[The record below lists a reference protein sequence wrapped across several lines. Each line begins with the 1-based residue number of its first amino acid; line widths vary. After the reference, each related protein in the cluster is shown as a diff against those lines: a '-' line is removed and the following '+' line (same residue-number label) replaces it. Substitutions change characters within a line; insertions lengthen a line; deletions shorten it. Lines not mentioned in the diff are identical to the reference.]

1 MRNAPPATGS
11 AFKRQYLSF
20 RRIDPTPIRP
30 VEFISPL
37 FLVRYTSIMIPTVA
51 YTIVFG
57 FASVFATVEIPQ
69 IFIPNFHFGPQQL
82 GLQFIGLIVG
92 SIVGE
97 QLGGPLSDLIINR
110 RTKKLGGGRR
120 PEPEYRLVLSYL
132 GFSLAIVGL
141 ILFGIQV
148 NTAAK
153 TGYNISPV
161 VMIGIAGA
169 GNQVITTVLV
179 SYAVDCHPEQSSSI
193 GVFVNVIR
201 STWGFIGPFWFP
213 VMIENIGIAMSGI
226 LMGCV
231 VFAASVLPIVVLQL
245 YGQKWRWSQVKGAA
259 SQGGRGD

>member
-1 MRNAPPATGS
+1 M
-11 AFKRQYLSF
+11 SF
-20 RRIDPTPIRP
+20 RRIDPTPLRL

-37 FLVRYTSIMIPTVA
+37 FLVRYTSILIPTIA

-69 IFIPNFHFGPQQL
+69 IFIPAFHFGPQQL

-92 SIVGE
+92 SIIGE
-97 QLGGPLSDLIINR
+97 QLGGPLSDLLINR

-120 PEPEYRLVLSYL
+120 PEPEYRLLLSHL
-132 GFSLAIVGL
+132 GFTLTIAGL
-141 ILFGIQV
+141 ILFGLQV
-148 NTAAK
+148 NMASK

-169 GNQVITTVLV
+169 GNQIVTTVLV

-213 VMIENIGIAMSGI
+213 MMIESIGIAMSGV
-226 LMGCV
+226 LMGSV
-231 VFAASVLPIVVLQL
+231 VFGASVLPIVLVQL
-245 YGQKWRWSQVKGAA
+245 FGQKWRSGQVSSG
-259 SQGGRGD
+259 SGGRGD